1 MAEQNETT
9 GDGKW
14 HLDKRVPV
22 ALIVTL
28 IGQMIVGIA
37 WMSALGE
44 RVNTLERTESI
55 RAASAPV
62 NADRLTRVEV
72 KIEAV
77 QEGISEIKRLV
88 QQPPR

>member
-1 MAEQNETT
+1 MADDKETT
-9 GDGKW
+9 NDGKW

-44 RVNTLERTESI
+44 RVNTLERAESV
-55 RAASAPV
+55 RAVAAPV

-77 QEGISEIKRLV
+77 QEGITEIKRLI
-88 QQPPR
+88 QRTQP

>member
-1 MAEQNETT
+1 MADENETT
-9 GDGKW
+9 GDSRW
-14 HLDKRVPV
+14 HLDKRVPI

-28 IGQMIVGIA
+28 IGQMAVGVA

-44 RVNTLERTESI
+44 RVHSLERTESM
-55 RAASAPV
+55 RAAAAPV

-77 QEGISEIKRLV
+77 QEGITEIKRLV
-88 QQPPR
+88 QRTLP

>member
-1 MAEQNETT
+1 MADTDETT
-9 GDGKW
+9 KDSKW

-28 IGQMIVGIA
+28 IGQMAVGVA
-37 WMSALGE
+37 WMSTLGE
-44 RVNTLERTESI
+44 RVNTLERAESV
-55 RAASAPV
+55 RAVAAPV

-77 QEGISEIKRLV
+77 QEGITEIKRLI
-88 QQPPR
+88 QRTQP